1 MLLGRKRRVL
11 IPALVAVSAILL
23 VAGGTY
29 LVIHRTEHTVRSL
42 GCYAG
47 PSLKADTTVV
57 RMTGNPVQVC
67 ASLWGDI
74 APGKVPP
81 LMACVLPS
89 GDVVGVF
96 PGDHAL
102 CGKLGLLAYSS

>member
-1 MLLGRKRRVL
+1 MLLRRKRRAL

-23 VAGGTY
+23 VAGGY
-29 LVIHRTEHTVRSL
+29 LVIHRTEHTVRSF
-42 GCYAG
+42 GCYAA
-47 PSLKADTTVV
+47 PSLTADTTVV
-57 RMTGNPVQVC
+57 RRTGNPVQVC

-81 LMACVLPS
+81 LVACVLPS
-89 GDVVGVF
+89 GDAVGVF

-102 CGKLGLLAYSS
+102 CGKLGLLAYSI